1 MPKRL
6 IKKNTGKKEIKT
18 ETPKKEVSSVQ
29 KVKMLITV
37 IDRSKTLFY
46 VDLLEQYEVNLQM
59 VIYGRGTANS
69 QMLKGLGIVES
80 EKAVILSVI
89 REDMTGEIVST
100 LQEKFEKVK
109 NGKGIAYTIPL
120 QSVIGAS
127 IYQFM
132 SNNKTMKKEEKSNG

>member
-1 MPKRL
+1 MAIR
-6 IKKNTGKKEIKT
+6 
-18 ETPKKEVSSVQ
+18 KKEVKAIKTTTTNVR
-29 KVKMLITV
+29 KTKADVKKLKLLVTV
-37 IDRSKTLFY
+37 VDRSKTLFY

-89 REDMTGEIVST
+89 REDMTSEIVST

>member
-1 MPKRL
+1 M
-6 IKKNTGKKEIKT
+6 EIR
-18 ETPKKEVSSVQ
+18 KKEVKAIKTTTTNVR
-29 KVKMLITV
+29 KTKADVKKLKLLVTV
-37 IDRSKTLFY
+37 VDRSKTLFY

-89 REDMTGEIVST
+89 REDMTSEIVST

-109 NGKGIAYTIPL
+109 NGKGIAFVVPFK
-120 QSVIGAS
+120 SVVGVAA
-127 IYQFM
+127 YQFLV
-132 SNNKTMKKEEKSNG
+132 NEKLS

>member
-1 MPKRL
+1 MPKKL
-6 IKKNTGKKEIKT
+6 VKEKKVAKSTT
-18 ETPKKEVSSVQ
+18 KKEVSNV
-29 KVKMLITV
+29 KKIKMLVTV
-37 IDRSKTLFY
+37 VDRSKTLFY

-89 REDMTGEIVST
+89 REDMTSEITST